1 MILTVTQAAALLLG
15 GCLVSLAARLSP
27 RNAEFHHNTGVV
39 GLDLSN
45 ITTQRATGQS
55 FVFANAGGI
64 SSPRTPSPLLCPD
77 GVCIDVSINLL

>member
-1 MILTVTQAAALLLG
+1 MILTVTQAAGLLLG
-15 GCLVSLAARLSP
+15 GCLVYSAARLSP

-55 FVFANAGGI
+55 FFANAGGI

-77 GVCIDVSINLL
+77 GVCIDAIINPL